1 MADVHGP
8 SEEPSEER
16 TEPFSQSELECR
28 LSRIRGHEPDDDDD
42 LNHAALV
49 PLGLL
54 RVEDHHH
61 EQGIRL
67 LVRPLIRSRSVSP
80 GDGSC
85 QWVAL
90 RAEVAACD
98 GTPPHHKVLAVTQ
111 TSRDIKFSVRIPSE
125 SLGGTPRPPL
135 WCELYYDPASDN
147 QILLNRSEVPIILES
162 LPDGLTPSSPD
173 EDDNRPAPCEI
184 KPIMT
189 MALTPGS
196 WRISVGNL
204 GVLDFRVLQKA
215 PISLV
220 RAHMAAL
227 EPSSS
232 SLSAASADDYPSTVT
247 ITPTSSAKRALTP
260 DDDGD
265 DDNGHRRGSDKR
277 ARTSQDARGEDN
289 VIMFLR
295 PAAGPLVFPM
305 PRAQPQPTTITR
317 ELVPSNTTA
326 LLDVQKDETIS
337 VPAAS
342 TGDHTTT
349 PYTITKRD
357 QIAATA
363 LSSVYTA
370 HHSDVPGGVVTV
382 KVLKTRP
389 ANAAALAN
397 QRPQDAERNVIRQ
410 ADMWLREY
418 QSQGDLN
425 HNSIVRLYGG
435 DARFLSLYMEHVDAR
450 DLAARNVWRSPRD
463 DHFQGS
469 RLDAARILRDIASA
483 LHYLHA
489 RRRVHNDIK
498 PANVLYSPDR
508 GAVLCDFGLSTPASG
523 PATSGGTPY
532 YVPPEFI
539 GARQRGAPSDVW
551 ALGVT
556 MLYVLGR
563 IPFPDARTRQA
574 HPKPLY
580 WMIADVNRPGAAAR
594 AGGQG
599 LQQSRPGQRSGM
611 SAADQ
616 MMIWL
621 GEVREAANRLDPRQP
636 LERLVREM
644 LVPNPNQRITTARV
658 AREMRDLFD
667 ERGRPIA
674 VR

>member
-1 MADVHGP
+1 V
-8 SEEPSEER
+8 
-16 TEPFSQSELECR
+16 
-28 LSRIRGHEPDDDDD
+28 
-42 LNHAALV
+42 
-49 PLGLL
+49 
-54 RVEDHHH
+54 
-61 EQGIRL
+61 
-67 LVRPLIRSRSVSP
+67 
-80 GDGSC
+80 
-85 QWVAL
+85 
-90 RAEVAACD
+90 
-98 GTPPHHKVLAVTQ
+98 PPHHKVLAVTQ

-125 SLGGTPRPPL
+125 SFGGAPRPPL
-135 WCELYYDPASDN
+135 WCELYYDPSSDD
-147 QILLNRSEVPIILES
+147 QILLNRSEVPIILTR
-162 LPDGLTPSSPD
+162 LPDGLTPSSSPDADAD
-173 EDDNRPAPCEI
+173 EDDGRPAPCEI

-189 MALTPGS
+189 MKLTPGS
-196 WRISVGNL
+196 WRISVGDL
-204 GVLDFRVLQKA
+204 AVLDFRVLQKA

-227 EPSSS
+227 HPSSS
-232 SLSAASADDYPSTVT
+232 TLSSASTDDYPSTVT
-247 ITPTSSAKRALTP
+247 VTPSSSAKRALTP
-260 DDDGD
+260 DDED

-305 PRAQPQPTTITR
+305 PRAQPAPTTTR
-317 ELVPSNTTA
+317 ELVPANTTA
-326 LLDVQKDETIS
+326 LLDLQKDETVA
-337 VPAAS
+337 VPATGS
-342 TGDHTTT
+342 GTGD
-349 PYTITKRD
+349 PSLDNYYTITKRD

-389 ANAAALAN
+389 ANAAALAA
-397 QRPQDAERNVIRQ
+397 QRPQEAERNVIRQ

-418 QSQGDLN
+418 QSQGDLR
-425 HNSIVRLYGG
+425 HDSIVRLYGG

-469 RLDAARILRDIASA
+469 RADAARILRDVASA

-498 PANVLYSPDR
+498 PANVLYSPER

-563 IPFPDARTRQA
+563 IPFPDARVRQA

-580 WMIADVNRPGAAAR
+580 WMIADVNRPAAAAQRAQGQQQQGQQPR
-594 AGGQG
+594 AGGT
-599 LQQSRPGQRSGM
+599 RGM

-616 MMIWL
+616 MMTWL

-667 ERGRPIA
+667 EGGRPVT